1 MMGKRRRIPLVQ
13 PDPVKTL
20 HGSFPVDTLDLHGC
34 TADEGERRVRDF
46 IEAWRRREPG
56 AILRIITGKGLRSQG
71 PPVLIGRVRE
81 LLAGPLSPLVDDYVV
96 ETGGGSYLVRI
107 R

>member
-1 MMGKRRRIPLVQ
+1 MGKRRKIPLVQ

-34 TADEGERRVRDF
+34 NADEGERRVRDF
-46 IEAWRRREPG
+46 IEGWRRREPG
-56 AILRIITGKGLRSQG
+56 VILRIITGKGLRSEG

-81 LLAGPLSPLVDDYVV
+81 LLVGPLSSVVADYVV
-96 ETGGGSYLVRI
+96 EMGGGSYLVRL